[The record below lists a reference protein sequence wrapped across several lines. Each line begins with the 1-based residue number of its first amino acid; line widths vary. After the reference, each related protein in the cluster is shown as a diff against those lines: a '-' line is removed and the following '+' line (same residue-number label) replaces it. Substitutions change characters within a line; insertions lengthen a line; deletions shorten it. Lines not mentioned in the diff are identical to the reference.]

1 MLEGLWV
8 NELKIEYTI
17 HFYEKEFKIY
27 MLLRSDCRNEGYV
40 LFHLYNYCLK
50 LLLLKSVFL
59 CM

>member
-27 MLLRSDCRNEGYV
+27 MLLRSDCRNVLLFFEGYV
-40 LFHLYNYCLK
+40 LFHF
-50 LLLLKSVFL
+50 SV
-59 CM
+59 